1 MKYLNWIQL
10 VLGLWIFVSPW
21 LLGFSDIS
29 TALWSNVIVG
39 ALVAIFGLWE
49 VFGTKSPA
57 RPASPIGP
65 TPQQ

>member
-21 LLGFSDIS
+21 VLGFSSIS

-39 ALVAIFGLWE
+39 ALVVIFALWEIFGS
-49 VFGTKSPA
+49 KS
-57 RPASPIGP
+57 P
-65 TPQQ
+65 TPQITQ

>member
-21 LLGFSDIS
+21 ILGFSDIS

-39 ALVAIFGLWE
+39 ALVVIFALWE
-49 VFGTKSPA
+49 LFCSKSPA
-57 RPASPIGP
+57 PLG
-65 TPQQ
+65 PQQ